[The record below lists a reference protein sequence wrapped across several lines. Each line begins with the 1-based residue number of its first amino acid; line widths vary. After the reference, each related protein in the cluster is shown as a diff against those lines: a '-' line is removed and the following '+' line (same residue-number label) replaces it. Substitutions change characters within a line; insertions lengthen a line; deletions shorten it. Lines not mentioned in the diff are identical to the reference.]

1 MINTRNGHLVH
12 GKHAIP
18 VREVVNRVCD
28 RQDMEWITNR
38 YPMQDFEVMECIDCV
53 ADLDNLDYG
62 VHLELSNGSDTVG
75 EITIETR
82 SISDT
87 FFVKCIQY
95 GKIFSPSVNDF
106 NLLYDKGFR
115 ICAIE
120 SFEDVLNNSIGYE
133 SSELHS
139 VVYNAIIDIT
149 DEEFDKQEF
158 VNFLKGQ
165 DEAD

>member
-87 FFVKCIQY
+87 FFVKCIQ
-95 GKIFSPSVNDF
+95 
-106 NLLYDKGFR
+106 
-115 ICAIE
+115 
-120 SFEDVLNNSIGYE
+120 
-133 SSELHS
+133 
-139 VVYNAIIDIT
+139 
-149 DEEFDKQEF
+149 
-158 VNFLKGQ
+158 
-165 DEAD
+165 

>member
-1 MINTRNGHLVH
+1 MDINN
-12 GKHAIP
+12 K
-18 VREVVNRVCD
+18 
-28 RQDMEWITNR
+28 
-38 YPMQDFEVMECIDCV
+38 
-53 ADLDNLDYG
+53 
-62 VHLELSNGSDTVG
+62 LENKNFILKLLN
-75 EITIETR
+75 
-82 SISDT
+82 
-87 FFVKCIQY
+87 K
-95 GKIFSPSVNDF
+95 NDF

-139 VVYNAIIDIT
+139 VVYNAIMDIT